1 MNISDDIKEPID
13 FPFTLDELKAEGY
26 TLIGDILQDPNHII
40 EPLICEDSKPSFN
53 EANGDGYKCLVCNIA
68 LFRLKE
74 VIGHILTLHC
84 SKGNI
89 FLACCLLA
97 GQVKLYTPPRLS
109 EISTK
114 NWRAKVEPV
123 LKPHL

>member
-84 SKGNI
+84 SKGTFFVI
-89 FLACCLLA
+89 FC
-97 GQVKLYTPPRLS
+97 RLQS
-109 EISTK
+109 
-114 NWRAKVEPV
+114 WVG
-123 LKPHL
+123 